1 MYKVFVIRFTDGS
14 YHHGG
19 RYPFGTTL
27 EHSKQYSKIGQARG
41 VLTRL
46 IDNLKPIPLYHSYRK
61 LLDGASIEEVTLTP
75 TFSTVQYIE
84 LD

>member
-1 MYKVFVIRFTDGS
+1 MYKVFVIRFSDGT
-14 YHHGG
+14 YHRGG
-19 RYPFGTTL
+19 KYPYGTTL
-27 EHSKQYSKIGQARG
+27 EHSRQYSKIRQVRG
-41 VLTRL
+41 ILSRL
-46 IDNLKPIPLYHSYRK
+46 LNNLLYERYKK